1 MVQYFRKHILKVK
14 PETPL
19 LRVLVA
25 LSCVGVII
33 EGRYSIEATSDG
45 TIITYQATAV
55 QQLII
60 DKYLDYIRST
70 ESEK

>member
-1 MVQYFRKHILKVK
+1 MVSYFRKHVLKVK

-19 LRVLVA
+19 LRVIVA

-45 TIITYQATAV
+45 TIITYLATNI
-55 QQLII
+55 QQILI
-60 DKYLDYIRST
+60 DKYLDYIRSI
-70 ESEK
+70 ESKK